1 MEFVHKSV
9 LFDEAIKALDL
20 NENKII
26 VDGTAGGGGHSGEI
40 AKRAKRVI
48 SIDQDPDAI
57 AVLNERL
64 GDKEN
69 VTIVHDNY
77 SNIKNIISNLNIEKI
92 DGLLLDLGVSSFQ
105 LDTAERGFSFHKDA
119 PLDMRMSKS
128 GLSAYDVV
136 NNYDWIK
143 DINTLDFLRDYG
155 KFFNVNYMLDKDI
168 VRRRLDAGITYTEFS
183 YMILQAL
190 DFKYLHEHN
199 NVDLQCAGSDQWG
212 NITAGIDLI
221 RKKTGQE
228 VYGFTM
234 PLILDKFGNKFGKS
248 EGNALWLDKNKTSPY
263 EIYQYLVNTDD
274 SKVVEYLKVFT
285 FLSHEEINK
294 LEEKVKTE
302 PEKREAQKA
311 LASEVV
317 RFLHGEEELQEAIKL
332 TECLFTGNVKELT
345 DEEIEMV
352 FKGMPTIETKEDT
365 IINIMT
371 NNDIASSKREAR
383 EFLSNNAI
391 TLDGEIINDEN
402 YIITNNKKNHIIRR
416 GKKKYYLIKIN

>member
-136 NNYDWIK
+136 NNYDERQLADIIYRYGEEKFSRRIAANIVKARAKKPIETTFELVDIIK
-143 DINTLDFLRDYG
+143 SSMPQKAMRDAHPARRTFQAIRIEVNAELDVLKSTLEDAFDILAPGGRIAIITFHSLEDRIVKEQFAKWCQGCTCPKEFPVCVCG
-155 KFFNVNYMLDKDI
+155 KKPK
-168 VRRRLDAGITYTEFS
+168 GKT
-183 YMILQAL
+183 
-190 DFKYLHEHN
+190 FK
-199 NVDLQCAGSDQWG
+199 S
-212 NITAGIDLI
+212 I
-221 RKKTGQE
+221 
-228 VYGFTM
+228 
-234 PLILDKFGNKFGKS
+234 
-248 EGNALWLDKNKTSPY
+248 SP
-263 EIYQYLVNTDD
+263 
-274 SKVVEYLKVFT
+274 SK
-285 FLSHEEINK
+285 EE
-294 LEEKVKTE
+294 LEEN
-302 PEKREAQKA
+302 PRARSSRIRIFEK
-311 LASEVV
+311 
-317 RFLHGEEELQEAIKL
+317 F
-332 TECLFTGNVKELT
+332 
-345 DEEIEMV
+345 
-352 FKGMPTIETKEDT
+352 
-365 IINIMT
+365 
-371 NNDIASSKREAR
+371 
-383 EFLSNNAI
+383 
-391 TLDGEIINDEN
+391 
-402 YIITNNKKNHIIRR
+402 
-416 GKKKYYLIKIN
+416 

>member
-136 NNYDWIK
+136 NNYDERQLADIIYRYGEEKFSRRIAANIVKARAKKPVETTFELVDIIK
-143 DINTLDFLRDYG
+143 SSMPQKAMRDAHPARRTFQAIRIEVNAELDVLKSTLEDAFDILAPGGRIAIITFHSLEDRIVKEQFAKWCQGCTCPKEFPVCVCG
-155 KFFNVNYMLDKDI
+155 KKPK
-168 VRRRLDAGITYTEFS
+168 GKT
-183 YMILQAL
+183 
-190 DFKYLHEHN
+190 FK
-199 NVDLQCAGSDQWG
+199 S
-212 NITAGIDLI
+212 I
-221 RKKTGQE
+221 
-228 VYGFTM
+228 
-234 PLILDKFGNKFGKS
+234 
-248 EGNALWLDKNKTSPY
+248 SP
-263 EIYQYLVNTDD
+263 
-274 SKVVEYLKVFT
+274 SK
-285 FLSHEEINK
+285 EE
-294 LEEKVKTE
+294 LEEN
-302 PEKREAQKA
+302 PRARSSRLRIFEK
-311 LASEVV
+311 
-317 RFLHGEEELQEAIKL
+317 F
-332 TECLFTGNVKELT
+332 
-345 DEEIEMV
+345 
-352 FKGMPTIETKEDT
+352 
-365 IINIMT
+365 
-371 NNDIASSKREAR
+371 
-383 EFLSNNAI
+383 
-391 TLDGEIINDEN
+391 
-402 YIITNNKKNHIIRR
+402 
-416 GKKKYYLIKIN
+416 